1 VAVGAACLRAPSFLA
16 AQEPP
21 EADSVAT
28 APFPADSGGPVAGQ
42 EVGAPAGTAADSA
55 ALDSLEA
62 EIARELGAD
71 TVAAPTAAA
80 APAPVRGG
88 GQSLNPDI
96 SVIGDFLVDLSP
108 DESTLEEGDRFAM
121 REVEL
126 GLQAAVDPFFR
137 ADFFLGLHGDVIE
150 LEEGYLTT
158 LSLPHGLQ
166 ARAGRFHL
174 PFGKV
179 NLTHRPELHT
189 VEYPLVIQDFFG
201 EEGFASTGLWASK
214 ILAPLG
220 FYQEL
225 IAVVGNDLGEDLA
238 GGHAHDDEGGP
249 DAGEEDGDEDG
260 EDDAGGRDLLEDL
273 GDRLFLG
280 HLKNYVDLSEAAN
293 LEVGVSAATG
303 AADPA
308 DADSER
314 LTFYGVDAIYR
325 WRPPAA
331 GLYRS
336 LILQAEAVWRDAEE
350 GTDFGAFA
358 FAQVQLGRRWYL
370 GARLDRVDGLRGEP
384 EADGSGISGYLT
396 LYPSEFSLFR
406 VGVEHR
412 EIAGDD
418 LDRVLVQAT
427 VTLGPHRPHPF

>member
-1 VAVGAACLRAPSFLA
+1 
-16 AQEPP
+16 
-21 EADSVAT
+21 
-28 APFPADSGGPVAGQ
+28 
-42 EVGAPAGTAADSA
+42 
-55 ALDSLEA
+55 
-62 EIARELGAD
+62 
-71 TVAAPTAAA
+71 VAAPPAAA

-96 SVIGDFLVDLSP
+96 SVIGDFLADLSP

-189 VEYPLVIQDFFG
+189 VEYPLVVQDFFG
-201 EEGFASTGLWASK
+201 EEGFASTGVWASK

-238 GGHAHDDEGGP
+238 GGHAHDDEGAP
-249 DAGEEDGDEDG
+249 DADGEDGNEDG

-293 LEVGVSAATG
+293 LELGVSAATG
-303 AADPA
+303 TADPA

-331 GLYRS
+331 GRYRS
-336 LILQAEAVWRDAEE
+336 LIVQMEAAWRDAEE

-418 LDRVLVQAT
+418 VDRVLVQAT